1 MKMLCEEGLDEVRFL
16 LWEWVRWHE
25 GYALALGSGTTPRA
39 EAVGVGELGDKD
51 PARSRRRGALPTAGD
66 PPVRVRRGTGAGDLF
81 QFAICET
88 RGAVER
94 VTKQMA
100 HSPVAMAP

>member
-16 LWEWVRWHE
+16 LWDWVRWHE
-25 GYALALGSGTTPRA
+25 GYALALGSGTTQEQKRWGWVNS
-39 EAVGVGELGDKD
+39 EIKTQLD
-51 PARSRRRGALPTAGD
+51 PRRRGALPTAGD